1 MARRGL
7 SMRLAKW
14 VACLAA
20 GGGVF
25 QVSGCDPAVRDTLL
39 AGLQTT
45 TSSLAD
51 TLISAFF
58 ISLDDGTT
66 GGTTDGLTTT

>member
-7 SMRLAKW
+7 SMRWVRW
-14 VACLAA
+14 VACVAA

-58 ISLDDGTT
+58 ISLDDESS
-66 GGTTDGLTTT
+66 GTTDGLTTT